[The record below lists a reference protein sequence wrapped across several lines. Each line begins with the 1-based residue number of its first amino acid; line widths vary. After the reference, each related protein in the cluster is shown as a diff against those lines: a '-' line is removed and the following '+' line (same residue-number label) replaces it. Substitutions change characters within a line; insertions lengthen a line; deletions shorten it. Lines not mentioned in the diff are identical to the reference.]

1 MRSALLDTGPIVGLL
16 SANDTHHE
24 AAIAALTASSGLGRS
39 LSTTWEVVGEAYTL
53 LRMRAAPNLSAKPA
67 LVVLQWARES
77 GVNVLTTTIDDH
89 DRAGNML
96 KKYSDHRLSYV
107 DALVLA
113 IAERCRVEEILT
125 ADASHFRAVRL
136 AHQAV
141 ITIV

>member
-1 MRSALLDTGPIVGLL
+1 LL
-16 SANDTHHE
+16 SANDAHHQ
-24 AAIAALTASSGLGRS
+24 AAIAALTASSELGRS

-53 LRMRAAPNLSAKPA
+53 LRMRASPERSAEPA
-67 LVVLQWARES
+67 LVVLRWARES

-96 KKYSDHRLSYV
+96 RQYSDHRLSYV

-125 ADASHFRAVRL
+125 ADERHFRAVRL
-136 AHQAV
+136 AHQAT
-141 ITIV
+141 ITVV